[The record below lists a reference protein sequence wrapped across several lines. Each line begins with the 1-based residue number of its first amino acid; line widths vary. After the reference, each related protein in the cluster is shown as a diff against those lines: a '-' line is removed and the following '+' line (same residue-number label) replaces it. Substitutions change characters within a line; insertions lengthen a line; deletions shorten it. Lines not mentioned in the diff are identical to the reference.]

1 MARKKKKYDLGG
13 GGWDLQLN
21 TTRLVGVAEIIRD
34 PRLQQRAGMDSDT
47 IERYVEILQNG
58 GELAPVKIVNEDGK
72 LWMWDG
78 YHTHEAAVQANVEKI
93 RAEVERGTFRDAW
106 IKSLGANDKHGLPR
120 NRADLRNA
128 IDNALSDPEVKY
140 SLLNED
146 SKHTFRS
153 LAKWI
158 GVSHPTISTRW
169 NKHHLPL
176 ILAEVDNEV
185 RGNPPVGVSL
195 ETWLDIVAEDHHA
208 PGWFVKQR
216 KLDLEAKAAA
226 EAEAKV
232 KAGAEAAV
240 PSPEPNNSTNDLTS
254 GQITSD
260 QTTSTSE
267 RNVTGATS
275 SPPHLGSR
283 NVSITDNEPEEEAQA
298 TISSEQNK
306 QSITDY
312 NEQNPERLR
321 AYLAERS
328 LAPITKSNLMEIIAG
343 ANKFGIHAYHF
354 DRAVKIKVVYE
365 LDKDQKQEFDLTP
378 PHEGVLLLHFPLVEE

>member
-34 PRLQQRAGMDSDT
+34 PRLQQRAGMDETT
-47 IERYVEILQNG
+47 ISRYIEVLQNG

-106 IKSLGANDKHGLPR
+106 VKSLGANDKHGLPR

-158 GVSHPTISTRW
+158 GVSHPTVSTRW

-176 ILAEVDNEV
+176 ILTEVDNEV

-195 ETWLDIVAEDHHA
+195 ETWLDIIAEDHHA

-226 EAEAKV
+226 EAETKAKL
-232 KAGAEAAV
+232 ETAAS
-240 PSPEPNNSTNDLTS
+240 PSESNNNINSFLS

-267 RNVTGATS
+267 RNGEVEATS
-275 SPPHLGSR
+275 SPLNDGSH
-283 NVSITDNEPEEEAQA
+283 NVSIFDLEAQEEVQATSLNSDNER
-298 TISSEQNK
+298 
-306 QSITDY
+306 SITDY
-312 NEQNPERLR
+312 NEQHPERLR
-321 AYLAERS
+321 AYPAEHT
-328 LAPITKSNLMEIIAG
+328 LTKVAKRDLMEIIAG
-343 ANKFGIHAYHF
+343 ANKFGIHAYYF
-354 DRAVKIKVVYE
+354 DHAVKIKVVYE
-365 LDKDQKQEFDLTP
+365 LDKEQPQEFELTP
-378 PHEGVLLLHFPLVEE
+378 PHEGVLLLHFPQVEG